1 MKNIKLLCLALVA
14 VTAGLFTACT
24 EEWEPGAPDSNQGVY
39 FPTVTDFTVAA
50 EDTSVEVVVK
60 RNSTTDAVNVS
71 LRAADLSESG
81 LFSFPSSVA
90 FDAGSDTSSVKISF
104 DGSKLVAGEMHKIL
118 LQLDQDEASL
128 YGYSEIT
135 FQIGIPEPWKS
146 LGEGIFIDD
155 FLCDMLGYGAGYWFP
170 AQFEQHEVDTN
181 RIRVLDAW
189 GKYFFASLGGG
200 ELPGFV
206 GFLDGTFALEFDVTD
221 PDNVILVENPAYL
234 GFTINFS
241 DIGPA
246 PILLYVFKEEDG
258 TQTPGLVT
266 YKDGIIQFEKQA
278 VAIAIDNAGKL
289 SLFDYANKSGAMAFV
304 LPGVEVGD
312 YTLSVAYDGMR
323 VDADNKTVKAVI
335 EFVPGVDVASY
346 KFTIVPGNVTDATEI
361 INGIVDGSLE
371 DVQEGDFENTVWEI
385 SELTTGYNTVVA
397 VSFNAEGEAKES
409 VVYGFYFPGLGDA
422 EAVEVAA
429 AFYIDSIA
437 NLTGNAALEETYPS
451 NSFYGFA
458 FVFEDYTQIIGM
470 RIFWANP
477 DALHPA
483 LEAGEFTIE
492 EIAAEGDDYT
502 EWVLAYNEGNVRIMQ
517 AKPGEKICAIVAI
530 DTIFGG
536 TQYYHLDYVMPG
548 GESAETSN
556 ATRSS
561 ASVDTLKVDYFYA
574 PFTATTTSLVASDLA
589 IASRK

>member
-39 FPTVTDFTVAA
+39 FPTVTDFKVAA

-60 RNSTTDAVNVS
+60 RVSTTDAANVS

-104 DGSKLVAGEMHKIL
+104 DGSQLVAGEMHKIL

-135 FQIGIPEPWKS
+135 FQIGVPEPWKS

-170 AQFEQHEVDTN
+170 AQFEQHEVNPN

-200 ELPGFV
+200 ELPGFI

-241 DIGPA
+241 DIGHA

-266 YKDGIIQFEKQA
+266 YKDGIIQFQKEA

-289 SLFDYANKSGAMAFV
+289 SLYDYANKSGAMAFV

-346 KFTIVPGNVTDATEI
+346 KFTVVPGNVTDATEI

-371 DVQEGDFENTVWEI
+371 NVQEGDLENTVWEI
-385 SELTTGYNTVVA
+385 SDLATGYNTVVA

-409 VVYGFYFPGLGDA
+409 VVYGFYFPGLGNTEVI
-422 EAVEVAA
+422 EAQA
-429 AFYIDSIA
+429 AFYLDSVA
-437 NLTGNAALEETYPS
+437 NLTGNAQFEESYPS
-451 NSFYGFA
+451 DTYYGFA
-458 FVFEDYTQIIGM
+458 FVFEDPTQITAM

-477 DALHPA
+477 DALHA
-483 LEAGEFTIE
+483 AFESGELTIE

-502 EWVLAYNEGNVRIMQ
+502 DWVLGYDEGNVRIMKG
-517 AKPGEKICAIVAI
+517 APGAKICAVVAI
-530 DTIFGG
+530 DTIFGS

-556 ATRSS
+556 ATRSNV
-561 ASVDTLKVDYFYA
+561 SVDTLKVDYFYA
-574 PFTATTTSLVASDLA
+574 PFTATPVSLVASDLS